1 MNMIFNRSIWNMK
14 YMKYSKDHI
23 PFLDIFVKK
32 DENDILT
39 DLYHQSIGTQRCLLF
54 IPSHRNHGKE
64 NIQF

>member
-1 MNMIFNRSIWNMK
+1 MK

-54 IPSHRNHGKE
+54 IPSHRNHDKE